1 MKRML
6 INATQPE
13 ELRVALVDGQR
24 LFDLDIESGARE
36 QKKSNIYKG
45 RITRVEPSLEAAF
58 VDFGSDR
65 HGFLPLKEISREY
78 FKKTGESSNGRV
90 NIKDVLTEGQE
101 VIVQVEKEERGNK
114 GAALTTF
121 ISLAGRYMVLM
132 PNNPRAGGI
141 SRRIEGEERNEL
153 REALNGLN
161 APADM
166 GLIVRTAGLGRSSQE
181 LQWDLDYLVQL
192 WVAIKEAADGRSAP
206 FLIYQESN
214 VIIRAIRDYLRQ
226 DIGEVLIDSVD
237 AQEEALSF
245 IRQVMPQYANK
256 IKLYQDSVPLF
267 NRFQI
272 ESQIETAFQR
282 EVKLPSGGALVID
295 PTEALV
301 SIDINSA
308 RATKGSDIEET
319 ALQTNLEAAEE
330 IARQLR
336 LRDIGGLIVIDFID
350 MTPAKNQRA
359 VEDRMRECL
368 EADRARVQVGRISR
382 FGLLEMS
389 RQRLRPSLGES
400 SGVVCP
406 RCNGQGIIRDVE
418 SLSLA
423 ILRLIE
429 EEALKDRTA
438 EVRARVPFQVAA
450 FLLNEKRNA
459 ITKIELRTRVRI
471 FILPDDHLE
480 TPNFEVMRLRD
491 DSPEALSGQS
501 SYEMATE
508 ETPEE
513 AQPITATRS
522 LVREEAAVKTSS
534 AERIAPPPEKAAAA
548 AATPAPKK
556 AQPSMFKGLVK
567 SLVGL
572 FASEDAAPS
581 EPAAKPETNARGNAN
596 RNNERRNERQQ
607 SNNRRRDTTRNN
619 RDDERKPRDNAR
631 DNTSERDT
639 TQRDNPRDNTQNN
652 RDSSSE
658 SRNVRPQREE
668 RPARNERS
676 ERNERPTRE
685 LRPARDT
692 VEPRNTR
699 SSQAAEQTG
708 DEKPR
713 SPRPQRELRP
723 AIDERPTRTERPERT
738 PHSKPELESEN
749 EELLDVNL
757 PEQND
762 EQDDNNSDDDR
773 PRRRSRGQRRRSN
786 RRERQR
792 EDHVEGDS
800 NTTENSSTE
809 QAESEPTETQTTDV
823 VAESAPQPSAETTPA
838 VAAPV
843 VEKPATTAIAV
854 AAASTASEV
863 KAEPVQTEPAKTASA
878 NRGVVETVDPA
889 QAVALSADQPLL
901 QISEPAK
908 PVAVAEKP
916 RRAAEQA
923 DLPLEPKAAPAPVA
937 QPAAEP
943 VSEVEVAAPTEPV
956 AETAKPAAKA
966 ETVAKAVQPAIVA
979 TTEETSEQPARPVGR
994 ASNDPRERRRLE
1006 RLAREAEAAKADAPQ
1021 PTEAPAAVEAQEPAA
1036 EKSQPAQEQHAAS
1049 PAPAASAD
1057 TSAVAVTEDS
1067 SEKATASPAVSA
1079 SAQQDLLSPSTSVE
1093 AEQSKTADQQTQ
1105 SSKHDDASAAEQDET
1120 KPHA

>member
-36 QKKSNIYKG
+36 QKKANIYKG

-58 VDFGSDR
+58 VDFGAER

-78 FKKTGESSNGRV
+78 FKKSPEGRI
-90 NIKDVLTEGQE
+90 NIKEVLSEGQE

-121 ISLAGRYMVLM
+121 ISLAGRYLVLM

-166 GLIVRTAGLGRSSQE
+166 GLIVRTAGLGRSTEE
-181 LQWDLDYLVQL
+181 LQWDLDYLLQL
-192 WVAIKEAADGRSAP
+192 WSAIKEASGERGAP

-226 DIGEVLIDSVD
+226 DIGEVLIDSID
-237 AQEEALSF
+237 AQEEALNF
-245 IRQVMPQYANK
+245 IRQVMPQYASK
-256 IKLYQDSVPLF
+256 VKLYQDSVPLF

-282 EVKLPSGGALVID
+282 EVKLPSGGSIVID

-308 RATKGSDIEET
+308 RATKGGDIEET

-359 VEDRMRECL
+359 VEERVREAL

-389 RQRLRPSLGES
+389 RQRLRPSLGET
-400 SGVVCP
+400 SGIVCP

-459 ITKIELRTRVRI
+459 ITKIELRTRARI

-480 TPNFEVMRLRD
+480 TPHFEVQRLRD
-491 DSPEALSGQS
+491 DSPELVAGQT
-501 SYEMATE
+501 SYEMAAVE
-508 ETPEE
+508 HEE
-513 AQPITATRS
+513 AQPVSSTRT
-522 LVREEAAVKTSS
+522 LVRQEAAVKTV
-534 AERIAPPPEKAAAA
+534 APQQ
-548 AATPAPKK
+548 PAPQHTEAPVEPAKPMPE
-556 AQPSMFKGLVK
+556 PSLFQGLVK

-572 FASEDAAPS
+572 FAGKDQ
-581 EPAAKPETNARGNAN
+581 PAAKPAETSKPAAERQT
-596 RNNERRNERQQ
+596 RQDERRNGRQQ
-607 SNNRRRDTTRNN
+607 NRRRDGRDGN
-619 RDDERKPRDNAR
+619 RRDEERKPREERAERQPREERAERPNR
-631 DNTSERDT
+631 EERSER
-639 TQRDNPRDNTQNN
+639 R
-652 RDSSSE
+652 
-658 SRNVRPQREE
+658 REERAE
-668 RPARNERS
+668 RPAREERQPREGREERAERTPREERQPREGREGREERS
-676 ERNERPTRE
+676 ERRREERAE
-685 LRPARDT
+685 RPAR
-692 VEPRNTR
+692 EERQPREGR
-699 SSQAAEQTG
+699 EERAE
-708 DEKPR
+708 
-713 SPRPQRELRP
+713 RP
-723 AIDERPTRTERPERT
+723 AREERQPREDRQARDAAALEAEALPNDE
-738 PHSKPELESEN
+738 SLE
-749 EELLDVNL
+749 
-757 PEQND
+757 QD
-762 EQDDNNSDDDR
+762 EQDDTDGER

-792 EDHVEGDS
+792 EVSGELEGSEATDNAAAPLNTVAAAAAAGIAVASEAVEA
-800 NTTENSSTE
+800 NVE
-809 QAESEPTETQTTDV
+809 QAPATTSEAASETTASDETDAPTSEAVETQGADTEANAGETADIEAPVTVSV
-823 VAESAPQPSAETTPA
+823 VRDEADQSTLLVAQATEEAPFASESVESREDAESAVQPATEAAEE

-843 VEKPATTAIAV
+843 TVEAAAPIEPAATEEPTPAIAAV
-854 AAASTASEV
+854 
-863 KAEPVQTEPAKTASA
+863 PA
-878 NRGVVETVDPA
+878 N
-889 QAVALSADQPLL
+889 
-901 QISEPAK
+901 
-908 PVAVAEKP
+908 
-916 RRAAEQA
+916 
-923 DLPLEPKAAPAPVA
+923 
-937 QPAAEP
+937 
-943 VSEVEVAAPTEPV
+943 
-956 AETAKPAAKA
+956 
-966 ETVAKAVQPAIVA
+966 A
-979 TTEETSEQPARPVGR
+979 TGR
-994 ASNDPRERRRLE
+994 ALNDPREKRRLQREAE
-1006 RLAREAEAAKADAPQ
+1006 RLAREAAAAAEAAAQA
-1021 PTEAPAAVEAQEPAA
+1021 APAAEEIPAVASEEASTQEEPAAPQVEETAQTDAPSQADEAQEAVQA
-1036 EKSQPAQEQHAAS
+1036 EPEAS
-1049 PAPAASAD
+1049 GEDAAD
-1057 TSAVAVTEDS
+1057 TEHAKKTEE
-1067 SEKATASPAVSA
+1067 SE
-1079 SAQQDLLSPSTSVE
+1079 TSR
-1093 AEQSKTADQQTQ
+1093 
-1105 SSKHDDASAAEQDET
+1105 
-1120 KPHA
+1120 PHA

>member
-36 QKKSNIYKG
+36 QKKANIYKG

-58 VDFGSDR
+58 VDFGAER

-78 FKKTGESSNGRV
+78 FKKSPEGRI
-90 NIKDVLTEGQE
+90 NIKEVLSEGQE

-121 ISLAGRYMVLM
+121 ISLAGRYLVLM

-153 REALNGLN
+153 REPLNGLN

-166 GLIVRTAGLGRSSQE
+166 GLIVRTAGLGRSTEE
-181 LQWDLDYLVQL
+181 LQWDLDYLLQL
-192 WVAIKEAADGRSAP
+192 WSAIKEASGERGAP

-226 DIGEVLIDSVD
+226 DIGEVLIDSID
-237 AQEEALSF
+237 AQEEALNF
-245 IRQVMPQYANK
+245 IRQVMPQYASK
-256 IKLYQDSVPLF
+256 VKLYQDSVPLF

-282 EVKLPSGGALVID
+282 EVKLPSGGSIVID

-308 RATKGSDIEET
+308 RATKGGDIEET

-359 VEDRMRECL
+359 VEERVREAL

-389 RQRLRPSLGES
+389 RQRLRPSLGET
-400 SGVVCP
+400 SGIVCP

-459 ITKIELRTRVRI
+459 ITKIELRTRARI

-480 TPNFEVMRLRD
+480 TPHFEVQRLRD
-491 DSPEALSGQS
+491 DSPELVAGQT
-501 SYEMATE
+501 SYEMATVE
-508 ETPEE
+508 HEE
-513 AQPITATRS
+513 AQPVSSTRT
-522 LVREEAAVKTSS
+522 LVRQEAAVKTV
-534 AERIAPPPEKAAAA
+534 APQQ
-548 AATPAPKK
+548 PAPQHTEAPVEPAKPMPE
-556 AQPSMFKGLVK
+556 PSLFQGLVK

-572 FASEDAAPS
+572 FAGKDQ
-581 EPAAKPETNARGNAN
+581 PAAKPAETSKPAAERQT
-596 RNNERRNERQQ
+596 RQDERRNGRQQ
-607 SNNRRRDTTRNN
+607 NRRRDGRDGN
-619 RDDERKPRDNAR
+619 RRDEERKPREERAERQPREERAERPNR
-631 DNTSERDT
+631 EERSER
-639 TQRDNPRDNTQNN
+639 R
-652 RDSSSE
+652 
-658 SRNVRPQREE
+658 REERAE
-668 RPARNERS
+668 RPAREERQPREGREERAERTTREERQPREGREGREERS
-676 ERNERPTRE
+676 ERRREERAE
-685 LRPARDT
+685 RPAR
-692 VEPRNTR
+692 EERQPREGR
-699 SSQAAEQTG
+699 EERAE
-708 DEKPR
+708 
-713 SPRPQRELRP
+713 RP
-723 AIDERPTRTERPERT
+723 AREERQPREDRQARDAAALEAEALPNDE
-738 PHSKPELESEN
+738 SLE
-749 EELLDVNL
+749 
-757 PEQND
+757 QD
-762 EQDDNNSDDDR
+762 EQDDTDGER

-792 EDHVEGDS
+792 EVSGELEGSEATDNAAAPLNTVAAAAAAGIAVASEAVEA
-800 NTTENSSTE
+800 NVE
-809 QAESEPTETQTTDV
+809 QAPATTSEAASETTASDETDASTSEAVETQGADSEANAGETADIEAPVTVSV
-823 VAESAPQPSAETTPA
+823 VRDEADQSTLLVAQATEEAPFASESVESREDAESAVQPATEAAEE

-843 VEKPATTAIAV
+843 PVE
-854 AAASTASEV
+854 AAA
-863 KAEPVQTEPAKTASA
+863 P
-878 NRGVVETVDPA
+878 
-889 QAVALSADQPLL
+889 
-901 QISEPAK
+901 SEP
-908 PVAVAEKP
+908 
-916 RRAAEQA
+916 
-923 DLPLEPKAAPAPVA
+923 
-937 QPAAEP
+937 
-943 VSEVEVAAPTEPV
+943 
-956 AETAKPAAKA
+956 
-966 ETVAKAVQPAIVA
+966 A
-979 TTEETSEQPARPVGR
+979 TTEEPTPAIAAVPANATGR
-994 ASNDPRERRRLE
+994 ALNDPREKRRLQREAE
-1006 RLAREAEAAKADAPQ
+1006 RLAREAAAAAEAAAQAAPAVEEVPAVASEEASAQEEPAAPQ
-1021 PTEAPAAVEAQEPAA
+1021 AEEITQADVPSQADEAQEAVQA
-1036 EKSQPAQEQHAAS
+1036 EPEAS
-1049 PAPAASAD
+1049 GEDAAD
-1057 TSAVAVTEDS
+1057 TEHAKKTEE
-1067 SEKATASPAVSA
+1067 SE
-1079 SAQQDLLSPSTSVE
+1079 TSR
-1093 AEQSKTADQQTQ
+1093 
-1105 SSKHDDASAAEQDET
+1105 
-1120 KPHA
+1120 PHA

>member
-36 QKKSNIYKG
+36 QKKANIYKG

-58 VDFGSDR
+58 VDFGAER

-78 FKKTGESSNGRV
+78 FKKSPEGRI
-90 NIKDVLTEGQE
+90 NIKEVLSEGQE

-121 ISLAGRYMVLM
+121 ISLAGRYLVLM

-166 GLIVRTAGLGRSSQE
+166 GLIVRTAGLGRSTEE
-181 LQWDLDYLVQL
+181 LQWDLDYLLQL
-192 WVAIKEAADGRSAP
+192 WSAIKEASGERGAP

-226 DIGEVLIDSVD
+226 DIGEVLIDSID
-237 AQEEALSF
+237 AQEEALNF
-245 IRQVMPQYANK
+245 IRQVMPQYASK
-256 IKLYQDSVPLF
+256 VKLYQDSVPLF

-282 EVKLPSGGALVID
+282 EVKLPSGGSIVID

-308 RATKGSDIEET
+308 RATKGGDIEET

-359 VEDRMRECL
+359 VEERVREAL

-389 RQRLRPSLGES
+389 RQRLRPSLGET
-400 SGVVCP
+400 SGIVCP

-459 ITKIELRTRVRI
+459 ITKIELRTRARI

-480 TPNFEVMRLRD
+480 TPHFEVQRLRD
-491 DSPEALSGQS
+491 DSPELVAGQT
-501 SYEMATE
+501 SYEMATVE
-508 ETPEE
+508 HEE
-513 AQPITATRS
+513 AQPVSSTRT
-522 LVREEAAVKTSS
+522 LVRQEAAVKTV
-534 AERIAPPPEKAAAA
+534 APQQ
-548 AATPAPKK
+548 PAPQHTEAPVEPAKPMPE
-556 AQPSMFKGLVK
+556 PSLFQGLVK

-572 FASEDAAPS
+572 FAGKDQ
-581 EPAAKPETNARGNAN
+581 PAAKPAETSKPAAERQT
-596 RNNERRNERQQ
+596 RQDERRNGRQQ
-607 SNNRRRDTTRNN
+607 NRRRDGRDGN
-619 RDDERKPRDNAR
+619 RRDEERKPREERAERQPREERAERPNR
-631 DNTSERDT
+631 EERSERRREERAERT
-639 TQRDNPRDNTQNN
+639 PREERQP
-652 RDSSSE
+652 REGREGREERSE
-658 SRNVRPQREE
+658 RRREERAE
-668 RPARNERS
+668 RPAREERQPREGRE
-676 ERNERPTRE
+676 ERAE
-685 LRPARDT
+685 RPAR
-692 VEPRNTR
+692 EERQPREDR
-699 SSQAAEQTG
+699 QARDAAALEAEALPN
-708 DEKPR
+708 DE
-713 SPRPQRELRP
+713 S
-723 AIDERPTRTERPERT
+723 
-738 PHSKPELESEN
+738 LE
-749 EELLDVNL
+749 
-757 PEQND
+757 QD
-762 EQDDNNSDDDR
+762 EQDDTDGER

-792 EDHVEGDS
+792 EVSGELEGSEATDNAAAPLNTVAAAAAAGIAVASEAVEA
-800 NTTENSSTE
+800 NVE
-809 QAESEPTETQTTDV
+809 QAPATTSEAASETTASDETDAPTSEAVETQGADSEANAGETADIEAPVTVSV
-823 VAESAPQPSAETTPA
+823 VRDEADQSTLLVAQVTEEAPFASESVESREDAESAVQ
-838 VAAPV
+838 
-843 VEKPATTAIAV
+843 PAT
-854 AAASTASEV
+854 E
-863 KAEPVQTEPAKTASA
+863 
-878 NRGVVETVDPA
+878 
-889 QAVALSADQPLL
+889 
-901 QISEPAK
+901 
-908 PVAVAEKP
+908 
-916 RRAAEQA
+916 AAE
-923 DLPLEPKAAPAPVA
+923 EVAAPAPV
-937 QPAAEP
+937 
-943 VSEVEVAAPTEPV
+943 EVAAPSE
-956 AETAKPAAKA
+956 PAAT
-966 ETVAKAVQPAIVA
+966 EEPTPAIAAVPANA
-979 TTEETSEQPARPVGR
+979 TGR
-994 ASNDPRERRRLE
+994 ALNDPREKRRLQREAE
-1006 RLAREAEAAKADAPQ
+1006 RLAREAAAAAEAAAQAAPAVEEIPAVASEEASAQEEPAAPQ
-1021 PTEAPAAVEAQEPAA
+1021 AEEIAQADVPSQADEAQEAVQA
-1036 EKSQPAQEQHAAS
+1036 EPEAS
-1049 PAPAASAD
+1049 GEDAAD
-1057 TSAVAVTEDS
+1057 TEHAKKTEE
-1067 SEKATASPAVSA
+1067 SE
-1079 SAQQDLLSPSTSVE
+1079 TSR
-1093 AEQSKTADQQTQ
+1093 
-1105 SSKHDDASAAEQDET
+1105 
-1120 KPHA
+1120 PHA